1 MTTAI
6 TYSTLCDI
14 CGKQISLEQ
23 IRHVFGAPM
32 MIPRQIGPLA
42 NQDVCDKCDEEVC
55 IALADVYNGRRV
67 TMINRSQMKK
77 EMQGGKKTKGGAGS
91 GGPLCKPGHAAK
103 NVNLH
108 KKMAMGAK
116 GSK

>member
-1 MTTAI
+1 
-6 TYSTLCDI
+6 
-14 CGKQISLEQ
+14 
-23 IRHVFGAPM
+23 M
-32 MIPRQIGPLA
+32 M
-42 NQDVCDKCDEEVC
+42 
-55 IALADVYNGRRV
+55 
-67 TMINRSQMKK
+67 NRSQMKK